1 MLWLLSFHSP
11 SKVNRNLISKYY
23 FAKST
28 VVTTDNLSMGKNKTD
43 FKKNFHFYAKF
54 FKKR

>member
-11 SKVNRNLISKYY
+11 SKVNCNLISKYY

-43 FKKNFHFYAKF
+43 LKKNSFL
-54 FKKR
+54 R

>member
-11 SKVNRNLISKYY
+11 SKVNRYLISKYY
-23 FAKST
+23 FAKSI

>member
-1 MLWLLSFHSP
+1 MLRLLSFHSP

-43 FKKNFHFYAKF
+43 LKKNFHFYAKF

>member
-11 SKVNRNLISKYY
+11 SKVNCNLISKYY

-28 VVTTDNLSMGKNKTD
+28 AVTTDNLSMGKNKTD
-43 FKKNFHFYAKF
+43 FKKNFHFYAKY